1 MGAVE
6 TLKILA
12 PGPLTTVQDRGR
24 FGFGRYGVPPSGAVD
39 SFSLRKGNLLVGNTE
54 NEASLEI
61 TIIGPKIIVL
71 IDIVIAITGADLQ
84 PKVNETPLE
93 MWRSQLIKKG
103 DVLSFKG
110 PKSGCRAYLAIGG
123 GICVQTIMGSKS
135 TNLAAQ
141 FGGIAGRPLRKG
153 DIISSDSPGR
163 HINAVGKS
171 FNKALIPSYTKDQ
184 VLRVISGPQDDHFS
198 TEAKQ
203 IFLDSS
209 FQVTPQSDRTGI
221 RLAGPHIE
229 AKKNLKESIISEGV
243 VPGTIQIPGD
253 AQPIII
259 LGETVTGGY
268 RKIATVIS
276 ADLPLLGQLKPG
288 DRVNFRKVSMD
299 EAYQAVQVGSGTRRA
314 LGACHD
320 PKFTISSPAAG
331 VIGAPDQ
338 SRACAQGALPRETR

>member
-1 MGAVE
+1 MGAVK
-6 TLKILA
+6 TLEILA

-39 SFSLRKGNLLVGNTE
+39 SFSLRKGNLLVGNAE

-61 TIIGPKIIVL
+61 TIIGPKIVAL
-71 IDIVIAITGADLQ
+71 IDTLIAITGADLQ
-84 PKVNETPLE
+84 PKVNKIPLE
-93 MWRSQLIKKG
+93 MWRSQLLKKG

-123 GICVQTIMGSKS
+123 GISVQNIMGSKS

-141 FGGIAGRPLRKG
+141 FGGLDGRPLRKG
-153 DIISSDSPGR
+153 DIISSDSPAR
-163 HINAVGKS
+163 YLKAVGRSLDKH
-171 FNKALIPSYTKDQ
+171 LIPSYAKDQ

-198 TEAKQ
+198 TKAKE
-203 IFLDSS
+203 IFFDSP
-209 FQVTPQSDRTGI
+209 FRVTPQSDRTGI

-288 DRVNFRKVSMD
+288 DTVNFRKVSMD
-299 EAYQAVQVGSGTRRA
+299 EAYQAVRVGSGSQA
-314 LGACHD
+314 LGACH
-320 PKFTISSPAAG
+320 S
-331 VIGAPDQ
+331 
-338 SRACAQGALPRETR
+338 